1 MACLKTPKDDQNQ
14 AFYNSIMSPRI
25 SFSNDFGDLQLPI
38 NLENSYKE
46 APVSSDFAF
55 SVPNYATISADE
67 LFFNG
72 KMIPSN
78 TKKTTLGDELLAG
91 DDGILS
97 SKMGKGTSW
106 WKQRL
111 GLKRSQGV
119 VPKKGERNIGGLE
132 KIDEMK
138 TSGMVFER

>member
-1 MACLKTPKDDQNQ
+1 M
-14 AFYNSIMSPRI
+14 
-25 SFSNDFGDLQLPI
+25 
-38 NLENSYKE
+38 E
-46 APVSSDFAF
+46 
-55 SVPNYATISADE
+55 NYATISADE

-78 TKKTTLGDELLAG
+78 TKKTTLGDVLLVG

-119 VPKKGERNIGGLE
+119 VPMKGERNIGGLE

-138 TSGMVFER
+138 TSGMVFERCSVPSTRMSRSCWFFQDAWLLCKYQNHVTRLLEPNP

>member
-1 MACLKTPKDDQNQ
+1 M
-14 AFYNSIMSPRI
+14 
-25 SFSNDFGDLQLPI
+25 
-38 NLENSYKE
+38 E
-46 APVSSDFAF
+46 
-55 SVPNYATISADE
+55 NYATVSADE

-78 TKKTTLGDELLAG
+78 TKKTTLGDVLLAG